1 MLKNAASPK
10 GSGYWTGPLWP
21 INGSQT
27 KGTAP
32 GFEPDPG
39 CPDGGC
45 LFNLR
50 LDRTE
55 HKEFSS
61 EQPELRA
68 RMAARMV
75 RRHHA
80 LHLIRFHFLHGRS
93 INQDDSLCTALSI
106 GLLDCAVLCC
116 TVLCC
121 AVLCCAVLRCV

>member
-1 MLKNAASPK
+1 LVHVFRSKTIIVPRQARDKHRENFNTNKTPRLSRNTSKVLKNAASPK

-55 HKEFSS
+55 HQEFSS

-75 RRHHA
+75 RTSRHHA
-80 LHLIRFHFLHGRS
+80 LHLIRLNFLHG
-93 INQDDSLCTALSI
+93 
-106 GLLDCAVLCC
+106 
-116 TVLCC
+116 
-121 AVLCCAVLRCV
+121 